1 MFSKFLAL
9 YPVRTVVAKETCSN
23 CHNILNVI
31 VLKPFKIMSD
41 LGSPSSNGQ
50 VERYNR
56 GLAVMLSKLMHEHNN
71 NWNKYLYKIKFV
83 VNNTVNRLIKNIP
96 SKLLFGINQ
105 GGEQN
110 DYVRLYLDA
119 VNVTVDNPYNLE
131 NSRFDA
137 QGNI

>member
-1 MFSKFLAL
+1 
-9 YPVRTVVAKETCSN
+9 
-23 CHNILNVI
+23 
-31 VLKPFKIMSD
+31 
-41 LGSPSSNGQ
+41 
-50 VERYNR
+50 
-56 GLAVMLSKLMHEHNN
+56 MHEHNN